1 MASAVSAGTLK
12 VTSFPSG
19 AQVTVDGV
27 NTGKVT
33 PMNIALA
40 DGDHIVRVEIPGSG
54 WSADTRTVSIVAGN
68 NDLSVTLLPT
78 LTTGP
83 QGPQG
88 PQGPPGSQGAQGP
101 SGAQGPAG
109 SPGAPATVRAASSA
123 ECANG
128 GIVVAS
134 GDGLISL
141 PVCNGARGLQGAQG
155 IQGVAGPA
163 GPPGPAGGGTVV
175 DPTTIV
181 SFGTNL
187 RVKVGDYQGTDL
199 GLSAVYVEIANL
211 KEDFGVGEV
220 HFSPGL
226 RRLAPFAIA
235 ATQSNDANELNAWFE
250 LVRQGK
256 SQATRS
262 ISVQIVDI
270 FKTTGPNVDLEITL
284 TGCQPVALAPPQF
297 GSSVIV
303 SAIVDC
309 DDAIE
314 IPTIH
319 GGTASIHG
327 VGLSTLSL
335 AISSHEEIITDV
347 SGGGERVIGD
357 HTEIA
362 PLSMFVGTRE
372 GSFNPDEIISW
383 VRESLGLQQ
392 GNIFRDID
400 LRQENRDNTVTTV
413 AHYDDVFLTG
423 ITLIDPSRVFESG
436 VNTLFRIGFGLAMQ
450 ANGH

>member
-1 MASAVSAGTLK
+1 MSKEALIRRVQRKGEIPMRTALLRRVIGPTFLVTLVMASMASTVSAGTLK

-54 WSADTRTVSIVAGN
+54 WSADTRTVTIVAGN

-141 PVCNGARGLQGAQG
+141 PVCNGARGAQGAQG

-163 GPPGPAGGGTVV
+163 APPGPAGGGTVV

-181 SFGTNL
+181 SFL
-187 RVKVGDYQGTDL
+187 SL
-199 GLSAVYVEIANL
+199 GSEP
-211 KEDFGVGEV
+211 
-220 HFSPGL
+220 SRTP
-226 RRLAPFAIA
+226 
-235 ATQSNDANELNAWFE
+235 
-250 LVRQGK
+250 
-256 SQATRS
+256 
-262 ISVQIVDI
+262 
-270 FKTTGPNVDLEITL
+270 ITL
-284 TGCQPVALAPPQF
+284 
-297 GSSVIV
+297 
-303 SAIVDC
+303 
-309 DDAIE
+309 
-314 IPTIH
+314 
-319 GGTASIHG
+319 
-327 VGLSTLSL
+327 
-335 AISSHEEIITDV
+335 
-347 SGGGERVIGD
+347 
-357 HTEIA
+357 
-362 PLSMFVGTRE
+362 
-372 GSFNPDEIISW
+372 
-383 VRESLGLQQ
+383 
-392 GNIFRDID
+392 
-400 LRQENRDNTVTTV
+400 
-413 AHYDDVFLTG
+413 
-423 ITLIDPSRVFESG
+423 
-436 VNTLFRIGFGLAMQ
+436 
-450 ANGH
+450 